1 MSGKFLV
8 WAAVVAALGLT
19 IWLALESAQAAPLP
33 QTAAATQTDEAIAR
47 ATISDLVTRNFSG
60 VEKRF
65 DERMAAAA
73 PLDNLTQMWDSII
86 AQNGAFQSIESVS
99 HQSVQGV
106 ELYRLTC
113 RFATARSILSVAIDA
128 QHHVAGFFI
137 AAAPAETTTQIPTA
151 SPNEQ
156 AARAFLMDLTAHNF
170 DSAQKRFSSQV
181 SALMP
186 TPKLTETWNQVV
198 ASFGELQSVVAL
210 KTNPL
215 DSSVVNATCK
225 FSATTMDALFNFDAR
240 HLIVGFHIVPPT
252 SEANDSW
259 KAPGYAKPDSFTE
272 QQITVGSAPWALPGT
287 LTLPKGAGPF
297 AAVVLV
303 HGSGPENQDEG
314 YGPNKIFKDIAW
326 GLASRGIAVL
336 RYEKRTHRYGK
347 EMVTG
352 QIPITVKEETIDD
365 AIAALALLSN
375 TPHIDAKHIYLAG
388 HSLGGYLAPRIAAAD
403 SQIAGLI
410 LLAGSTRPLEDM
422 VIEQIADEYAQAG
435 RSSSPEAQEAIGK
448 AQADKQAIEDPNLK
462 PGVMLRLAGA
472 QIPSE
477 YFLDLRSYDSV
488 RVAATLKIPMLILQ
502 GERDYQVTMTDFNN
516 WKRGLGEDSNAVF
529 KTYPALN
536 HLFLA
541 GSGPSTPQEYDTP
554 GHVEADVIADISTW
568 VQTQTAKSILKQ

>member
-1 MSGKFLV
+1 M
-8 WAAVVAALGLT
+8 
-19 IWLALESAQAAPLP
+19 E
-33 QTAAATQTDEAIAR
+33 
-47 ATISDLVTRNFSG
+47 
-60 VEKRF
+60 
-65 DERMAAAA
+65 
-73 PLDNLTQMWDSII
+73 
-86 AQNGAFQSIESVS
+86 
-99 HQSVQGV
+99 
-106 ELYRLTC
+106 
-113 RFATARSILSVAIDA
+113 
-128 QHHVAGFFI
+128 
-137 AAAPAETTTQIPTA
+137 
-151 SPNEQ
+151 
-156 AARAFLMDLTAHNF
+156 
-170 DSAQKRFSSQV
+170 
-181 SALMP
+181 
-186 TPKLTETWNQVV
+186 
-198 ASFGELQSVVAL
+198 
-210 KTNPL
+210 
-215 DSSVVNATCK
+215 
-225 FSATTMDALFNFDAR
+225 
-240 HLIVGFHIVPPT
+240 PP
-252 SEANDSW
+252 D
-259 KAPGYAKPDSFTE
+259 YAKPDSFTE
-272 QQITVGSAPWALPGT
+272 QQITLGTAPWALPGT

-314 YGPNKIFKDIAW
+314 YGPNKVFKDIAW

-352 QIPITVKEETIDD
+352 KIPITVKEETIDD
-365 AIAALALLSN
+365 AIAGVALLAS

-448 AQADKQAIEDPNLK
+448 AQADKKAIEDPNLK

-477 YFLDLRSYDSV
+477 YFLDLRNYDSV
-488 RVAATLKIPMLILQ
+488 KVAATLKIPMLILQ

-516 WKRGLGEDSNAVF
+516 WKRGLGENSNAVF

-541 GSGPSTPQEYDTP
+541 GSGPSTPQEYDIP
-554 GHVEADVIADISTW
+554 GHVEADVIADIATW
-568 VQTQTAKSILKQ
+568 VQTQSAKSILK